1 MHTEADMHTEMEMD
15 LAQAAAGANASA
27 SGDAEGGAAGT
38 GTGTGTGKPGMGAV
52 TGKRLDPSDTLAVFF
67 WLCRH
72 SADELALVTGEL
84 ADLICYVVL
93 AALQDTNR

>member
-1 MHTEADMHTEMEMD
+1 MDTEMDM
-15 LAQAAAGANASA
+15 AQAAADASASASA

-38 GTGTGTGKPGMGAV
+38 GTGTGKPRMGAV